1 MSSMQSRA
9 EVRPA
14 SLASPGQGGAPLCN
28 LVYRSRAVHDLSA
41 GQLRQ
46 LTLSSEERNRRES
59 ITGIVV
65 YDDSR
70 FFQWLE
76 GPRDSLGRVMHSI
89 RHDPRHTDIEILSE
103 RTSSERAFGAWNM
116 KLAAP
121 SAERAPWGHEVIEAP
136 SDLVCELRLR
146 PTAAPALL
154 AKLVPQRRTAPP
166 GEPAGLATGKDDKAL
181 GRNAAQTL
189 KQVILSALSQAT
201 GLECGVAPAGIVKL
215 HPRARELAEL
225 LVEADQA
232 AARELIEEL
241 NRAEVS
247 ITPLYTNLLEPAA
260 RSLGDLWAQE
270 WCSEFEVTL
279 GLYRIL
285 AAARLL
291 GGVEPPHF
299 DPRTKGATVLIAP
312 EPGELHHLGAALD
325 EDILWRAGWSPQCE
339 YPTDDRMLQELV
351 SANWFDA
358 VDLSLSAAFQRA
370 HWLPRLAK
378 SIADM
383 RHASCNP
390 DLVVVVGGRVFVDRK
405 ASAAQVGADLACT
418 TSADIGRLISSAVSR
433 QSARKIHA

>member
-1 MSSMQSRA
+1 MSSMHSST
-9 EVRPA
+9 EVRSAPSA
-14 SLASPGQGGAPLCN
+14 QPERSGAPLSN
-28 LVYRSRAVHDLSA
+28 LVYRSRAVRDLSA

-76 GPRDSLGRVMHSI
+76 GPSDSLGRVMHSI
-89 RHDPRHTDIEILSE
+89 RNDPRHTDIEILSE

-121 SAERAPWGHEVIEAP
+121 SAERAPWGNEVIQAP

-146 PTAAPALL
+146 PSSAPALL
-154 AKLVPQRRTAPP
+154 AKLGSQRRNAWAN
-166 GEPAGLATGKDDKAL
+166 EAGGGVNGDEDKVL
-181 GRNAAQTL
+181 GRNTAHTL
-189 KQVILSALSQAT
+189 KQVILSALNGADHFERGAT
-201 GLECGVAPAGIVKL
+201 RTGVVKL

-225 LVEADQA
+225 LVEADQS

-241 NRAEVS
+241 ARADVS

-270 WCSEFEVTL
+270 GCSEFEVTL

-291 GGVEPPHF
+291 GAVEPPRA
-299 DPRTKGATVLIAP
+299 DPDTKGATVLIAP

-339 YPTDDRMLQELV
+339 YPSDDRTLQQLV
-351 SANWFDA
+351 SATWFDV

-370 HWLPRLAK
+370 HWLPRLTK
-378 SIADM
+378 SITDM
-383 RHASCNP
+383 RAASCNP
-390 DLVVVVGGRVFVDRK
+390 DLLVVVGGRVFVDRK
-405 ASAAQVGADLACT
+405 ASAAQVGADAVCM
-418 TSADIGRLISSAVSR
+418 TSSDIGRLITGAVSE
-433 QSARKIHA
+433 QSARMLNV

>member
-1 MSSMQSRA
+1 MQSWA
-9 EVRPA
+9 EAGPA
-14 SLASPGQGGAPLCN
+14 SSGSPGRSGAPLCN
-28 LVYRSRAVHDLSA
+28 LVYRSRAVNDLSA

-46 LTLSSEERNRRES
+46 LTLNSEERNRRES

-76 GPRDSLGRVMHSI
+76 GPRDSLSRVMCSI
-89 RHDPRHTDIEILSE
+89 RNDPRHTDIEVLSE
-103 RTSSERAFGAWNM
+103 RTSSQRAFGAWNM
-116 KLAAP
+116 KLAAAG
-121 SAERAPWGHEVIEAP
+121 SGRAPWGHEMIEAP

-146 PTAAPALL
+146 PTSAPALL
-154 AKLVPQRRTAPP
+154 AKLVPERRPAP
-166 GEPAGLATGKDDKAL
+166 GTEPAGPATGHDDAML
-181 GRNAAQTL
+181 GGSTAQTL
-189 KQVILSALSQAT
+189 KQVILTALSQAT
-201 GLECGVAPAGIVKL
+201 GLESGVVRL

-247 ITPLYTNLLEPAA
+247 ITPLYANLLEPAA

-270 WCSEFEVTL
+270 GCSEFEVTL
-279 GLYRIL
+279 GLCRIL

-291 GGVEPPHF
+291 GAIEPPHGG
-299 DPRTKGATVLIAP
+299 RETSGATVLIAP

-325 EDILWRAGWSPQCE
+325 EDILWRAGWAPQCE
-339 YPTDDRMLQELV
+339 YPTDDRTLQELV
-351 SANWFDA
+351 SATWFDV

-370 HWLPRLAK
+370 DWLPRLTK

-383 RHASCNP
+383 RRASRNP
-390 DLVVVVGGRVFVDRK
+390 HLLVVVGGRVFVDRK

-418 TSADIGRLISSAVSR
+418 TSADIGRLIAQAVSGQR
-433 QSARKIHA
+433 ARRLDA

>member
-14 SLASPGQGGAPLCN
+14 PLSSAGRGAGPLCN
-28 LVYRSRAVHDLSA
+28 LVYRSRAVNDLSA

-89 RHDPRHTDIEILSE
+89 RNDPRHTDIEILSE
-103 RTSSERAFGAWNM
+103 RTSSQRAFGAWNM

-121 SAERAPWGHEVIEAP
+121 STERAPWGHEVIEAP

-154 AKLVPQRRTAPP
+154 AKLVPQRRHAS
-166 GEPAGLATGKDDKAL
+166 AIDAIGLATGNDDEVL
-181 GRNAAQTL
+181 GSKTAQTL
-189 KQVILSALSQAT
+189 KQVILSALSQA
-201 GLECGVAPAGIVKL
+201 GLERGAAGTGVVRL

-241 NRAEVS
+241 NRAEAS

-270 WCSEFEVTL
+270 GCSEVEVTL

-291 GGVEPPHF
+291 GAVEPPHF
-299 DPRTKGATVLIAP
+299 DPDTKGATVLIAP

-351 SANWFDA
+351 SATWFDV

-370 HWLPRLAK
+370 HWLPRLTK

-383 RHASCNP
+383 RRASCNP
-390 DLVVVVGGRVFVDRK
+390 DLLVVVGGRVFVDRK
-405 ASAAQVGADLACT
+405 ASAAQVGADLVCT

-433 QSARKIHA
+433 QNLRSLDA